1 MNMRAVT
8 IPHPGGPDVLRLD
21 DVAAPDPGPNQI
33 RVRVHAAGVNRADV
47 MQRRGNYPAPPGI
60 IANVPGLEYAGVVEQ
75 TGAGATRWQP
85 GDRVMGL
92 VGGGAYAE
100 LIVTHEDEAMRI
112 PAALSF
118 EEAASISEAFLT
130 AYDALRTRLAV
141 QSGES
146 VLIHAVASGVGTAAS
161 QLAKAMGCTVLG
173 TARTAWKL
181 ERVAEYGVDVAIDV
195 AQSNF
200 VDVARKHTNGRGV
213 NAIVD
218 LVGGNYLTP
227 NVQAIAPLGRIAVVG
242 LVAGAVAPLDMRMLL
257 NKRATIVGTVMRA
270 RSLEEKIEVARLF
283 EREAMPWIESGAV
296 KAVIDKTLRMEDAA
310 EAHRIVEAN
319 QNVGK
324 IVLQWET
331 NI

>member
-1 MNMRAVT
+1 MRAVT
-8 IPHPGGPDVLRLD
+8 IPHPGGPEVLLLGDVD
-21 DVAAPDPGPNQI
+21 TPDPGPNQI

-47 MQRRGNYPAPPGI
+47 MQRRGNYPPPRGI
-60 IANVPGLEYAGVVEQ
+60 IANVPGLEYAGVVDRLGE
-75 TGAGATRWQP
+75 GVTRWQT

-100 LIVTHEDEAMRI
+100 HVVTHEDEAMQI
-112 PAALSF
+112 PAAMSF
-118 EEAASISEAFLT
+118 EEAAAIPEAFLT
-130 AYDALRTRLAV
+130 AYDALHARIGI
-141 QSGES
+141 QPHES

-161 QLAKAMGCTVLG
+161 QLAKALGCFVIG
-173 TARTAWKL
+173 TARSAWKL
-181 ERVAEYGVDVAIDV
+181 ERVKDLGVDVAIDV
-195 AQSNF
+195 AHSNF
-200 VDVARKHTNGRGV
+200 VDVSRKYTGGIGV

-270 RSLEEKIEVARLF
+270 RSLEEKIEVARSF
-283 EREAMPWIESGAV
+283 ERDGLPLLEKGQV
-296 KAVIDKTLRMEDAA
+296 RAVIDKVLPMEEAA
-310 EAHRIVEAN
+310 EAHRVVEAN

-324 IVLQWET
+324 IVLLW
-331 NI
+331 

>member
-1 MNMRAVT
+1 M
-8 IPHPGGPDVLRLD
+8 
-21 DVAAPDPGPNQI
+21 AASSI
-33 RVRVHAAGVNRADV
+33 RSVRAGV
-47 MQRRGNYPAPPGI
+47 RR
-60 IANVPGLEYAGVVEQ
+60 
-75 TGAGATRWQP
+75 WHS

-100 LIVTHEDEAMRI
+100 HIVTHEDEAMRI
-112 PAALSF
+112 PEAMSF
-118 EEAASISEAFLT
+118 EDAAAIPEAFLT
-130 AYDALRTRLAV
+130 AHDALHARLGLEP
-141 QSGES
+141 GET

-161 QLAKAMGCTVLG
+161 QLAKALGCFVLG

-181 ERVAEYGVDVAIDV
+181 ERVKELGVDVAIDV

-200 VDVARKHTNGRGV
+200 VDVARKHTAGRGV
-213 NAIVD
+213 DVIVD

-270 RSLEEKIEVARLF
+270 RSLEEKIEVARAFIRDGLPLL
-283 EREAMPWIESGAV
+283 ENGRV
-296 KAVIDKTLRMEDAA
+296 RAVIDKVLPMEEAA

-319 QNVGK
+319 ENVGPEA
-324 IVLQWET
+324 WPGSR
-331 NI
+331 

>member
-1 MNMRAVT
+1 MRAVT
-8 IPHPGGPDVLRLD
+8 IPHPGGPEVLLLG
-21 DVAAPDPGPNQI
+21 DVASPDPGPNQI

-47 MQRRGNYPAPPGI
+47 MQRRGNYPPPPGI
-60 IANVPGLEYAGVVEQ
+60 IANVPGLEYAGVVDQ
-75 TGAGATRWQP
+75 VGAGVRRWQL

-100 LIVTHEDEAMRI
+100 QVVTHEDEAMPI
-112 PAALSF
+112 PATMSF
-118 EEAASISEAFLT
+118 EDAAAIPEAFLT
-130 AYDALRTRLAV
+130 AHDALHARLGIRP
-141 QSGES
+141 QES

-161 QLAKAMGCTVLG
+161 QLAKALGCFVLG
-173 TARTAWKL
+173 TARSAWKL
-181 ERVAEYGVDVAIDV
+181 ERVKEYGVDVAIDV

-200 VDVARKHTNGRGV
+200 VDVARQHTGGIGV

-227 NVQAIAPLGRIAVVG
+227 NVQAIAPRGRIAVVG

-270 RSLEEKIEVARLF
+270 RSLDEKIEVARAF
-283 EREAMPWIESGAV
+283 ERDAMALLESGHV
-296 KAVIDKTLRMEDAA
+296 RAVIDKVLPMEDAA

-319 QNVGK
+319 ENVGK
-324 IVLQWET
+324 IVLVW
-331 NI
+331 NR